1 MLMKRIYSLLALFIL
16 VLTASAQTVV
26 KLDFQNNVFG
36 VATAEKANPL
46 VKEFSGVTMTA
57 NKGKAT
63 ADPYL
68 GTTEYRFYKSSS
80 LTFSVN
86 GTITSVKF
94 VPVTYD
100 AKYTNVAGVTQNGTP
115 LGGDTWTGSAEN
127 SVEFIAAAAQVRLN
141 AIEITYTASASNV
154 AAPTFSLEEKTYTT
168 AQSLALTATAGDKI
182 YYTLN
187 GEVPTPS
194 STPYTGEISLSE
206 DGVYTVKAIAVNA
219 AGEKSNVAS
228 ATYTIDLPGVKDA
241 LLDCKFQTAGNL
253 EGFTVNTLSQDS
265 VFDVWTAQSYGLRA
279 TAYAN
284 KKNYAA
290 ASWIISPK
298 LDFTGKKNIN
308 LSFDEYAKYFHNAD
322 SIATETELF
331 IRTDGGAWEKLTI
344 PTRTSNNGVF
354 APTGN
359 ISLEAYKGKSNVE
372 LGFFYKSTAAKAGT
386 WEIKNLLVVA
396 DTDNATGVTAVE
408 AKTPAQEVIYDLS
421 GRRVQK
427 ATRGLYIING
437 KKTFVK

>member
-36 VATAEKANPL
+36 VTEVEQVDPL
-46 VKEFSGVTMTA
+46 TKEFNGVTMNAT
-57 NKGKAT
+57 KGT
-63 ADPYL
+63 
-68 GTTEYRFYKSSS
+68 GTTKPRLSADQFRFYKNSTLSF
-80 LTFSVN
+80 TVN
-86 GTITSVKF
+86 GVITSVKF
-94 VPVTYD
+94 VAID
-100 AKYTNVAGVTQNGTP
+100 ETNNKNAEGITQNGTA
-115 LGGDTWTGSAEN
+115 LGSNTWTGSAEN

-219 AGEKSNVAS
+219 TGEKSNVAS

-253 EGFTVNTLSQDS
+253 EGFTVKTLSQDS

-290 ASWIISPK
+290 TSWIISPK

-308 LSFDEYAKYFHNAD
+308 LSFDEYAKFFLHAD

-331 IRTDGGAWEKLTI
+331 IRADGGEWEKLTI

>member
-1 MLMKRIYSLLALFIL
+1 MKRIYSLLALFIL

-36 VATAEKANPL
+36 VTEVEQVDPL
-46 VKEFSGVTMTA
+46 TKEFNGVTMNAT
-57 NKGKAT
+57 KGT
-63 ADPYL
+63 
-68 GTTEYRFYKSSS
+68 GTTKPRLSADQFRFYKNSTLSF
-80 LTFSVN
+80 TVN
-86 GTITSVKF
+86 GVITSVKF
-94 VPVTYD
+94 VAID
-100 AKYTNVAGVTQNGTP
+100 ETNNKNAEGITQNGTA
-115 LGGDTWTGSAEN
+115 LGSNTWTGSAEN
-127 SVEFIAAAAQVRLN
+127 SVEFIASAAQVRLN

-154 AAPTFSLEEKTYTT
+154 AAPTFSLEEKTYTA

-206 DGVYTVKAIAVNA
+206 DGIYTVKAIAVNA

-253 EGFTVNTLSQDS
+253 EGFTVKTLSQDS

-290 ASWIISPK
+290 TSWIISPK

-359 ISLEAYKGKSNVE
+359 ISLEAYKGKTNVE
-372 LGFFYKSTAAKAGT
+372 LGFFYKSTATKAGT

-396 DTDNATGVTAVE
+396 DTDNATGVIAVE

>member
-36 VATAEKANPL
+36 VTTTEQVDPL
-46 VKEFSGVTMTA
+46 TKEFNGVTMNAT
-57 NKGKAT
+57 KGT
-63 ADPYL
+63 
-68 GTTEYRFYKSSS
+68 GTTKPRLSADQFRFYKNSTLSF
-80 LTFSVN
+80 TVN
-86 GTITSVKF
+86 GVITSVKF
-94 VPVTYD
+94 VAID
-100 AKYTNVAGVTQNGTP
+100 ETNNKNAEGITQNGTA
-115 LGGDTWTGSAEN
+115 LGSNTWTGSAEN
-127 SVEFIAAAAQVRLN
+127 SVEFVATASQVRLLSVQ
-141 AIEITYTASASNV
+141 ITYTASASNV
-154 AAPTFSLEEKTYTT
+154 VAPTFSLEEKTYTT
-168 AQSLALTATAGDKI
+168 AQSLALTATAGDNI
-182 YYTLN
+182 FYTLN
-187 GEVPTPS
+187 GEVPTTS

-308 LSFDEYAKYFHNAD
+308 LSFDEYAKFFLHAD

-331 IRTDGGAWEKLTI
+331 IRADGGAWEKLTI

-408 AKTPAQEVIYDLS
+408 TKTPAQEVIYDLS

>member
-36 VATAEKANPL
+36 VTEVEQVDPL
-46 VKEFSGVTMTA
+46 TKEFNGVTMNAT
-57 NKGKAT
+57 KGT
-63 ADPYL
+63 
-68 GTTEYRFYKSSS
+68 GTTKPRLSADQFRFYKNSTLSF
-80 LTFSVN
+80 TVN
-86 GTITSVKF
+86 GVITSVKF
-94 VPVTYD
+94 VAID
-100 AKYTNVAGVTQNGTP
+100 ETNNKNAEGITQNGTA
-115 LGGDTWTGSAEN
+115 LGSNTWTGSAEN

-168 AQSLALTATAGDKI
+168 AQSLALTATAGDNI
-182 YYTLN
+182 FYTLN
-187 GEVPTPS
+187 GEVPTTS

-219 AGEKSNVAS
+219 AGEKSSVAS

-241 LLDCKFQTAGNL
+241 LLDCKFQTAGDL

-290 ASWIISPK
+290 TSWIISPK

-308 LSFDEYAKYFHNAD
+308 LSFDEYAKYFLHAD

-331 IRTDGGAWEKLTI
+331 IRADGGAWEKLTI

>member
-36 VATAEKANPL
+36 VTKVEQVDPL
-46 VKEFSGVTMTA
+46 TKEFNGVTMNAT
-57 NKGKAT
+57 KGT
-63 ADPYL
+63 
-68 GTTEYRFYKSSS
+68 GTTKPRLSADQFRFYKNSTLSF
-80 LTFSVN
+80 TVN
-86 GTITSVKF
+86 GVITSVKF
-94 VPVTYD
+94 VAIED
-100 AKYTNVAGVTQNGTP
+100 ANYNNVAGITQNGTA
-115 LGGDTWTGSAEN
+115 LGSDTWTGSAEN
-127 SVEFIAAAAQVRLN
+127 SVEFIASAAQVRLLSV
-141 AIEITYTASASNV
+141 EITYTASASNV
-154 AAPTFSLEEKTYTT
+154 VAPTFSLEEKTYTT

-187 GEVPTPS
+187 GEVPTTA

-219 AGEKSNVAS
+219 TGEKSNVAS

-279 TAYAN
+279 TAYASG
-284 KKNYAA
+284 KNYAA
-290 ASWIISPK
+290 TSWIISPK

-308 LSFDEYAKYFHNAD
+308 LSFDEYAKYFLHAD

-331 IRTDGGAWEKLTI
+331 IRTDGGEWEKLTI

>member
-36 VATAEKANPL
+36 VTKVEQVDPL
-46 VKEFSGVTMTA
+46 TKEFNGVTMTA
-57 NKGKAT
+57 TKGT
-63 ADPYL
+63 
-68 GTTEYRFYKSSS
+68 GTTKPRLSADQFRFYKNSTLS
-80 LTFSVN
+80 FAVN
-86 GTITSVKF
+86 GIITSVKF
-94 VPVTYD
+94 VAIED
-100 AKYTNVAGVTQNGTP
+100 ASYNNVAGITQNGTA
-115 LGGDTWTGSAEN
+115 LGSDTWTGSAEN
-127 SVEFIAAAAQVRLN
+127 SVEFIASAAQVRLN

-154 AAPTFSLEEKTYTT
+154 AAPTFSLEEKTYTA

-206 DGVYTVKAIAVNA
+206 DGIYTVKAIAVNA

-241 LLDCKFQTAGNL
+241 LLDCKFQTAGDL

-284 KKNYAA
+284 KKNYAV

-359 ISLEAYKGKSNVE
+359 ISLEAYKGKTNVE

>member
-1 MLMKRIYSLLALFIL
+1 MKRIYSLLALFIL

-36 VATAEKANPL
+36 VTEVEQVDPL
-46 VKEFSGVTMTA
+46 TKEFNGVTMNAT
-57 NKGKAT
+57 KGT
-63 ADPYL
+63 
-68 GTTEYRFYKSSS
+68 GTTKPRLSADQFRFYKNSTLSF
-80 LTFSVN
+80 TVN
-86 GTITSVKF
+86 GVITSVKF
-94 VPVTYD
+94 VAID
-100 AKYTNVAGVTQNGTP
+100 ETNNKNAEGITQNGTA
-115 LGGDTWTGSAEN
+115 LGSNTWTGSAEN

-219 AGEKSNVAS
+219 TGEKSNVAS

-253 EGFTVNTLSQDS
+253 EGFTVKTLSQDS

-279 TAYAN
+279 TAYASG
-284 KKNYAA
+284 KNYAA
-290 ASWIISPK
+290 TSWIISPK

-308 LSFDEYAKYFHNAD
+308 LSFDEYAKYFLHAD

-359 ISLEAYKGKSNVE
+359 ISLEAYKGKTNVE

>member
-1 MLMKRIYSLLALFIL
+1 MKRIYSLLALFIL

-36 VATAEKANPL
+36 VTKVEQVDPL
-46 VKEFSGVTMTA
+46 TKEFNGVTMNAT
-57 NKGKAT
+57 KGT
-63 ADPYL
+63 
-68 GTTEYRFYKSSS
+68 GTTKPRLSTDQFRFYKNSTLSF
-80 LTFSVN
+80 TVN
-86 GTITSVKF
+86 GVITSVKF
-94 VPVTYD
+94 VAIED
-100 AKYTNVAGVTQNGTP
+100 ASYNNVAGVTQNGTA
-115 LGGDTWTGSAEN
+115 LGSDTWTGSAEN
-127 SVEFIAAAAQVRLN
+127 SVEFVATAAQVRLLSV
-141 AIEITYTASASNV
+141 EITYTASASNV
-154 AAPTFSLEEKTYTT
+154 VAPTFSLEEKTYTT
-168 AQSLALTATAGDKI
+168 AQSLALTATAGDNI
-182 YYTLN
+182 FYTLN
-187 GEVPTPS
+187 GEVPTTA

-219 AGEKSNVAS
+219 TGEKSNVVS

-308 LSFDEYAKYFHNAD
+308 LSFDEYAKFFLHAD

-359 ISLEAYKGKSNVE
+359 ISLEAYKGKTNVE

>member
-36 VATAEKANPL
+36 NTATEQVDPL

-57 NKGKAT
+57 TKGKGTT
-63 ADPYL
+63 APYL
-68 GTTEYRFYKSSS
+68 GTAEYRFYKNST

-94 VPVTYD
+94 ATVTD
-100 AKYTNVAGVTQNGTP
+100 AKYNNVAGVTQNGTP
-115 LGGDTWTGSAEN
+115 LGSDTWTGSAEN
-127 SVEFIAAAAQVRLN
+127 SVEFVATASQVRLLSV
-141 AIEITYTASASNV
+141 EITYTASASNV

-168 AQSLALTATAGDKI
+168 AQSLALTATAGDNI
-182 YYTLN
+182 FYTLN
-187 GEVPTPS
+187 GEVPTTS

-298 LDFTGKKNIN
+298 LDFTGKANIN
-308 LSFDEYAKYFHNAD
+308 LSFDEYAKFFLHAD

-331 IRTDGGAWEKLTI
+331 IRADGGEWEKLTI

-408 AKTPAQEVIYDLS
+408 TKTPAQEVIYDLS

>member
-36 VATAEKANPL
+36 VTEVEQVDPL
-46 VKEFSGVTMTA
+46 TKEFNGVTMNAT
-57 NKGKAT
+57 KGT
-63 ADPYL
+63 
-68 GTTEYRFYKSSS
+68 GTTKPRLSADQFRFYKNSTLSF
-80 LTFSVN
+80 TVN
-86 GTITSVKF
+86 GVITSVKF
-94 VPVTYD
+94 VAID
-100 AKYTNVAGVTQNGTP
+100 ETNNKNAEGITQNGTA
-115 LGGDTWTGSAEN
+115 LGSNTWTGSAEN
-127 SVEFIAAAAQVRLN
+127 SVEFIASAAQVRLN

-154 AAPTFSLEEKTYTT
+154 AAPTFSLEEKTYTA

-206 DGVYTVKAIAVNA
+206 DGIYTVKAIAVNA

-253 EGFTVNTLSQDS
+253 EGFTVKTLSQDS

-290 ASWIISPK
+290 TSWIISPK

-359 ISLEAYKGKSNVE
+359 ISLEAYKGKTNVE
-372 LGFFYKSTAAKAGT
+372 LGFFYKSTATKAGT

-396 DTDNATGVTAVE
+396 DTDNATGVIAVE